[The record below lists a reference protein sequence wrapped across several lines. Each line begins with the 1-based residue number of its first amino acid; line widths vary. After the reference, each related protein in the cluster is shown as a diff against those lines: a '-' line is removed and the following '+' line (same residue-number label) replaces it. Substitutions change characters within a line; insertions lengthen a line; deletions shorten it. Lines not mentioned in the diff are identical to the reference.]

1 MFNKII
7 YLCFLVVIGCAPKA
21 ELKKADFKVFPK
33 KVINA
38 MSSDVRKLEFETEM
52 RDVTIVAYPTL
63 EEVKG
68 FTFTPRDEVK
78 PSWDNVVS
86 KLTDNYQS
94 RLQTTFDNQMSNDKK
109 LGTIVTLVQTAGEV
123 RDGQYQNKVPLEVK
137 SEKNWKKIDE
147 LKAEIEPMID
157 EVLDSYPCYYV
168 KRARRGQMWTCEITN
183 TNGTRSRPKTARK
196 CADLDY
202 FGYANMTDEDGQTFE
217 TQKTLCT
224 ELKENLDQSTESLK
238 TKNEEIDATLREIK
252 QVRFDGQSVVIE
264 LLESIEKYSEGTF
277 LSSSSSKSKK
287 LDCPGDEVGTKCLSS
302 IKFSEDKKTIEELK
316 LFTSF
321 GVYAKDKLPLEEYS
335 LENGR
340 IQDLEFYRTTYGGQ
354 ILSLTLKTDL
364 FDIKAELSMTYRDDF
379 GLRFVGET
387 KMYHGDKVRRG
398 VMKLEVDKKVSK

>member
-7 YLCFLVVIGCAPKA
+7 YLSFLVAIGCAPKA
-21 ELKKADFKVFPK
+21 ELMKADFKVFPK

-38 MSSDVRKLEFETEM
+38 MSSDVQKLEFETEM
-52 RDVTIVAYPTL
+52 RDVTMIAYPTL

-86 KLTDNYQS
+86 KLTETYQ
-94 RLQTTFDNQMSNDKK
+94 RKLQTTFDDKMSDEKK

-123 RDGQYQNKVPLEVK
+123 RDGQYQSKVPLEIK
-137 SEKNWKKIDE
+137 SEANWSKIDE
-147 LKAEIEPMID
+147 LKSEVEPKID
-157 EVLDSYPCYYV
+157 AILDSYPCFYV
-168 KRARRGQMWTCEITN
+168 KRARRGQMWTCELTN
-183 TNGTRSRPKTARK
+183 INGTRSRPKTARK
-196 CADLDY
+196 CTDLDL
-202 FGYANMTDEDGQTFE
+202 FGYSNMTADDIQSFE
-217 TQKTLCT
+217 IQKSACT
-224 ELKENLDQSTESLK
+224 DLKENLDQTLESLK
-238 TKNEEIDATLREIK
+238 SENDEIDTKLRDIK

-264 LLESIEKYSEGTF
+264 LLESIEKYSEGTY

-321 GVYAKDKLPLEEYS
+321 GVYAKDSLPLEEYS
-335 LENGR
+335 LGNGR
-340 IQDLEFYRTTYGGQ
+340 VNNLKFYRTSYGGQ
-354 ILSLTLKTDL
+354 ILSFTLNTDL
-364 FDIKAELSMTYRDDF
+364 FVIKAKLSMSYRGDF

-387 KMYHGDKVRRG
+387 KMYHGGKVKRG
-398 VMKLEVDKKVSK
+398 IMKLEIDKKK